1 MGNSSTHK
9 KEKLIFAKNISM
21 KYHLLS
27 KEQFEELH
35 EEFATYLASNG
46 IDKKLWDNIKEKN
59 QKKAMTHLENFSDI
73 VWDKVLD
80 KTQYLE
86 HYSKDSMNLFHC
98 LEDKV
103 IRIVVRIDKEGIDLS
118 KKADFEWFINNSSHE
133 SIEYFKGEKAYKDS
147 RNQDIYQL
155 ILQGSVL
162 SDGKLFTAISEM
174 LNPIGR

>member
-1 MGNSSTHK
+1 MPK
-9 KEKLIFAKNISM
+9 IISM

-46 IDKKLWDNIKEKN
+46 IDKNLWKQIKEED
-59 QKKAMTHLENFSDI
+59 QKRALTHLEKFSDM
-73 VWDKVLD
+73 VWEKVLD

-86 HYSKDSMNLFHC
+86 HYSKDSINLFHC
-98 LEDKV
+98 LKDK
-103 IRIVVRIDKEGIDLS
+103 ISRIVVRINKEGIDLS
-118 KKADFEWFINNSSHE
+118 KKDDFEWFLNNSQDKN
-133 SIEYFKGEKAYKDS
+133 IAYFKGEKDYKES

-162 SDGKLFTAISEM
+162 SDGKLFKALSEM
-174 LNPIGR
+174 LNPIEQ